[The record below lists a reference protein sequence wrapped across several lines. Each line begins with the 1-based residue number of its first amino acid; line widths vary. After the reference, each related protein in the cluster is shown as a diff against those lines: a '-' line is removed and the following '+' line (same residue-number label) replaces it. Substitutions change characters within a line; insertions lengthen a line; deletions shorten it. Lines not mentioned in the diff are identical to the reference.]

1 MNQIWLGKICFEN
14 RLCSEW
20 LCVSCTHGWTLDD
33 LHRRSSLIA
42 VARCPRGLCT
52 TKKTLTP
59 ATWITRQP
67 YTPFWCLC
75 VIFVYPPWCQSLVC
89 SPLLYF
95 CQLVSFSVPP
105 TLHTARLGGSVLC
118 SGLRGARGARAMPPH
133 VHPGWKV
140 RTLRTER
147 SGLLEKTCLLRS
159 ACLSLGK
166 GRRGW
171 AWEYVRIEREKR
183 RKKKISASEDKW
195 RIYCWRQLR

>member
-1 MNQIWLGKICFEN
+1 MDEHWMIYIVGSDW
-14 RLCSEW
+14 
-20 LCVSCTHGWTLDD
+20 
-33 LHRRSSLIA
+33 
-42 VARCPRGLCT
+42 CPRGLRI

-67 YTPFWCLC
+67 YTAFWCLR
-75 VIFVYPPWCQSLVC
+75 VIFAYPPWCQSLVC
-89 SPLLYF
+89 SPLLSF

-159 ACLSLGK
+159 ACLSLGE

-171 AWEYVRIEREKR
+171 VWEHVRIEREKR
-183 RKKKISASEDKW
+183 RRKKISASEDKW
-195 RIYCWRQLR
+195 RTSTAKES

>member
-1 MNQIWLGKICFEN
+1 MFS
-14 RLCSEW
+14 RLCSQW
-20 LCVSCTHGWTLDD
+20 LCVLCTHGWTLDD

-42 VARCPRGLCT
+42 AARCPRAPCT
-52 TKKTLTP
+52 TKKTLRP

-67 YTPFWCLC
+67 YTPFWCLR

-89 SPLLYF
+89 SPLLSF
-95 CQLVSFSVPP
+95 CQLVSFSAPP

-147 SGLLEKTCLLRS
+147 SGLLEKTCLLCS

-166 GRRGW
+166 GRRG
-171 AWEYVRIEREKR
+171 VGLRICENREGKE
-183 RKKKISASEDKW
+183 KKKKDQCKW
-195 RIYCWRQLR
+195 GQMTDIYCWRELR